1 MIDYKNLLIDA
12 VENIKN
18 EGRYRNF
25 LNVARQVGNTPKA
38 LNAKTKQDITMWCT
52 NDYLGMSHHPKV
64 LKASIDAIIK
74 MGAGSGGTR
83 NIGGTNTP
91 IVELE
96 NEIADLHSKESAL
109 IFTSGYIANDAT
121 LSTLAKLLPNCIFF
135 SDEENHASIIEG
147 IRRSKG
153 EKYIFRHNDI
163 KHLEELLSKVDIN
176 RPKIIVFESAYSMD
190 GLISPMKEI
199 CHLAKKYNALT
210 YLDEVHTVG
219 LYGARGAGMSNKLDV
234 ADQIDIIQGTLA
246 KAYGVLGGYIS
257 ASSTIIDAIRSY
269 ASGFIFTTAL
279 PPSVTEAAIASIRH
293 LKTHDL
299 ERQQLQKQVSYT
311 KQRLLE
317 NKINIIENKSHI
329 IPILINDPVKAEKA
343 SLRLLQEFNI
353 YLQHI
358 NYPTVKRGTERL
370 RITPTPF
377 HTNEMIDYF
386 VNSLKI
392 VLSTLDVKESAA

>member
-1 MIDYKNLLIDA
+1 MIDYKELLINA
-12 VENIKN
+12 VDNIKK

-25 LNVARQVGNTPKA
+25 INVARQVGNTPRA
-38 LNAKTKQDITMWCT
+38 LNTKTKQDITMWCT

-64 LKASIDAIIK
+64 LKASIDAIMK

-91 IVELE
+91 IIALE
-96 NEIADLHSKESAL
+96 QEIADLHSKDSAL

-121 LSTLAKLLPNCIFF
+121 LSTLARLLPNCVFF

-147 IRRSKG
+147 IRRSKA
-153 EKYIFRHNDI
+153 EKHIFRHNDVE
-163 KHLEELLSKVDIN
+163 HLEELLANVDIN

-190 GLISPMKEI
+190 GTVSPMEEI

-219 LYGARGAGMSNKLDV
+219 LYGERGAGMSNKLGV
-234 ADQIDIIQGTLA
+234 ADKIDIIQGTLA
-246 KAYGVLGGYIS
+246 KAIGVLGGYIS
-257 ASSTIIDAIRSY
+257 ASADIIEAVRSY
-269 ASGFIFTTAL
+269 ASGFIFTTSL
-279 PPSVTEAAIASIRH
+279 PPSVTKAAIASIKH
-293 LKTHDL
+293 LKTHNL
-299 ERQQLQKQVSYT
+299 ERQQLQKQVVYT

-317 NKINIIENKSHI
+317 NKINIIDNESHI

-343 SLRLLQEFNI
+343 SQRLLNEFNI

-377 HTNEMIDYF
+377 HTNKMIDHF
-386 VNSLKI
+386 VNSLKV
-392 VLSTLDVKESAA
+392 VLSSLDVKENAA

>member
-1 MIDYKNLLIDA
+1 MIDYKELLINA
-12 VENIKN
+12 VDNIKN

-25 LNVARQVGNTPKA
+25 INVARQVGNTPRA
-38 LNAKTKQDITMWCT
+38 LNTKTKQDITMWCT

-64 LKASIDAIIK
+64 LKASIDAIMK

-91 IVELE
+91 IIALE
-96 NEIADLHSKESAL
+96 HEIADLHNKDSAL

-121 LSTLAKLLPNCIFF
+121 LSTLARLLPNCVFF

-147 IRRSKG
+147 IRRSKA
-153 EKYIFRHNDI
+153 EKHIFRHNDVE
-163 KHLEELLSKVDIN
+163 HLEEFLASVDIN

-190 GLISPMKEI
+190 GTISPMEEI

-219 LYGARGAGMSNKLDV
+219 LYGERGAGMSNKLGV
-234 ADQIDIIQGTLA
+234 ADKIDIIQGTLA
-246 KAYGVLGGYIS
+246 KAIGVLGGYIS
-257 ASSTIIDAIRSY
+257 ASANIIDAVRSY
-269 ASGFIFTTAL
+269 ASGFIFTTSL
-279 PPSVTEAAIASIRH
+279 PPSVTEAAIASIKH
-293 LKTHDL
+293 LKTHNL
-299 ERQQLQKQVSYT
+299 ERQQLQKQVAYT

-317 NKINIIENKSHI
+317 NKINIIENESHI

-343 SLRLLQEFNI
+343 SQRLLHEFNI

-377 HTNEMIDYF
+377 HTNEMIDHF

>member
-1 MIDYKNLLIDA
+1 MIDYRKLLINA
-12 VENIKN
+12 VDNIKN

-25 LNVARQVGNTPKA
+25 INVARQVGNTPRA
-38 LNAKTKQDITMWCT
+38 LNAQTKQDITMWCT

-64 LKASIDAIIK
+64 LKASIDAIMK

-83 NIGGTNTP
+83 NIGGTNTT
-91 IVELE
+91 IVALE
-96 NEIADLHSKESAL
+96 HEIADLHGKESAL

-121 LSTLAKLLPNCIFF
+121 LSTLARLLPNCIFF

-147 IRRSKG
+147 IRRSKA
-153 EKYIFRHNDI
+153 EKHIFRHNDTE
-163 KHLEELLSKVDIN
+163 HLEELLSNVDIN
-176 RPKIIVFESAYSMD
+176 RPKIIVFEAAYSMD
-190 GLISPMKEI
+190 GLIPPMKEI

-210 YLDEVHTVG
+210 YLDEVHTAG
-219 LYGARGAGMSNKLDV
+219 LYGARGAGMSNKLGV
-234 ADQIDIIQGTLA
+234 ANEIDIIQGTLA
-246 KAYGVLGGYIS
+246 KAIGVLGGYIS
-257 ASSTIIDAIRSY
+257 ASSNIIDAIRSY
-269 ASGFIFTTAL
+269 ASGFIFTTSL
-279 PPSVTEAAIASIRH
+279 PPSVTEAAIASIKH
-293 LKTHDL
+293 LKTHNL
-299 ERQQLQKQVSYT
+299 ERQQLQKQVAYT

-317 NKINIIENKSHI
+317 NKINIIENESHI
-329 IPILINDPVKAEKA
+329 IPILINDPIKAEKA
-343 SLRLLQEFNI
+343 FQRLLHEFNI

-377 HTNEMIDYF
+377 HTNEMIDHF